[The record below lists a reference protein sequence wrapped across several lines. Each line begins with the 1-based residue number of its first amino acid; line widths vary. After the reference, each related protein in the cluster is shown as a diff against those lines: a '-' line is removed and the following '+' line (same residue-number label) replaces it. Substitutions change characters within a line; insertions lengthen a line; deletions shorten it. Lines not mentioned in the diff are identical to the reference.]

1 MPGNAKFRWF
11 LPAPIILAL
20 LVIVTSPGIPWVG
33 ELEDAQE
40 QVRQNPNDAGA
51 HYHLGTSYSEVAQR

>member
-1 MPGNAKFRWF
+1 
-11 LPAPIILAL
+11 
-20 LVIVTSPGIPWVG
+20 LVIVTSPGIPWMG

>member
-1 MPGNAKFRWF
+1 MSGNAKFRWF
-11 LPAPIILAL
+11 LLTPIVLAL
-20 LVIVTSPGIPWVG
+20 FVIVTSPVISWVG
-33 ELEDAQE
+33 SLEDALE